1 MFTLLLLYYYIIF
14 FMYSNNLEGR
24 QGSDLI
30 QYSTPWEYK
39 PTNKQT
45 NKHAP
50 WYISALRQEKRV
62 RRRSERV
69 AARTMLE
76 VDRHIGYVQEAK

>member
-30 QYSTPWEYK
+30 QYSTPWEYE

-45 NKHAP
+45 GGMNNRK
-50 WYISALRQEKRV
+50 YSRNE
-62 RRRSERV
+62 E
-69 AARTMLE
+69 
-76 VDRHIGYVQEAK
+76 